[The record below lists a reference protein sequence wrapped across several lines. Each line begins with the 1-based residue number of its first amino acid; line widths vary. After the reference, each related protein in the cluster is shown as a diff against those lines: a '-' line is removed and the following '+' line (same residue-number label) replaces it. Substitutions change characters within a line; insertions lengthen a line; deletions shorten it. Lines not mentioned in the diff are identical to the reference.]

1 MTPQTALKKYFG
13 FSDFRPLQQEIV
25 ESALAGRDV
34 LALMPTGAG
43 KSLCYQLPAALLP
56 GVTIVV
62 SPLIALMKDQVD
74 ALDATGI
81 PAAYVNSSVTY
92 DEQQSRIHAARS
104 GTTKLLY
111 IAPERLAV
119 PGFLR
124 ALSELN
130 VSLFV
135 IDEAHCISEWGHDFR
150 ADYRNLSV
158 LRERLPAV
166 PIMAL
171 TATAN
176 TRVEQDIIEQLRL
189 SAPAV
194 FRASFDRPNLTYQ
207 VWPKRG
213 AMAQLVGYLQSKKGE
228 AGIIYCMSRKT
239 TESIAERLRSEGFKA
254 EAYHAGLESKERSRV
269 QENFSRERTDIIVAT
284 VAFGMGIDKSNIRF
298 VIHYHL
304 AKSIPAY
311 FQETG
316 RAGRDGLPSDC
327 ILFYGQPDRDLIV
340 SLLSEKTGE
349 EFDRAIADL
358 DLMASYA
365 ESQVCRRKKILEYF
379 DETVAAENCGNCD
392 NCRLEESASGS
403 FDGTRVAQMFLSC
416 VVRVRERFGA
426 GHVIK
431 VLLGSGD
438 AKVTDF
444 RHHLLPTF
452 GVGKD
457 YTRAQWN
464 DFADQML
471 RQHLLKAVPIESAGP
486 RRITVLGVTER
497 GREVL
502 LGKRTVMFEQ
512 PRKERTK
519 GDSKDALPTLNQ
531 ELFESLRSLRRR
543 IAEARSVPP
552 YVIFNDAT
560 LKQLALKLP
569 RDGEGLLAIP
579 GIGEVRAK
587 EFGAE
592 FLGAIRVFASQ
603 NPELQPVA
611 APAGAQA
618 PKRYVGN
625 TTEVT
630 RQLFARGLS
639 VLEIA
644 RERGLASST
653 ITEHIVALFAEG
665 KIESIDHL
673 VPPDR
678 LTVIR
683 DAFRQYGYDTLTPA
697 REALGPDYSWDELKI
712 ARLLVQKEEKAAA

>member
-1 MTPQTALKKYFG
+1 MTPHEALKKYFG
-13 FSDFRPLQQEIV
+13 FSDFRPLQQDIIQSV
-25 ESALAGRDV
+25 LLGSDV

-43 KSLCYQLPAALLP
+43 KSLCYQLPAALMDGL
-56 GVTIVV
+56 TIVV

-81 PAAYVNSSVTY
+81 PATYVNSSVGY
-92 DEQQSRIHAARS
+92 DEQQSRMHAART
-104 GTTKLLY
+104 GQTKLLY

-150 ADYRNLSV
+150 ADYRNLSL
-158 LRERLPAV
+158 LRERLPGV

-176 TRVEQDIIEQLRL
+176 TRVEHDIIEQLRL
-189 SAPAV
+189 PTPRV

-213 AMAQLVGYLQSKKGE
+213 AMAQLIGYLQSRKGE

-239 TESIAERLRSEGFKA
+239 TESIADRLRNEGFKA
-254 EAYHAGLESKERSRV
+254 EAYHAGLDSAVRSQV
-269 QENFSRERTDIIVAT
+269 QENFARERTDIIVAT

-298 VIHYHL
+298 VVHYHL

-365 ESQVCRRKKILEYF
+365 ESQSCRRKNILAYF
-379 DETVAAENCGNCD
+379 DETYSAENCGNCD
-392 NCRLEESASGS
+392 NCRLEQSASGT

-416 VVRVRERFGA
+416 LVRVRERFGA

-431 VLLGSGD
+431 VLLGS
-438 AKVTDF
+438 AEARVTDF

-452 GVGKD
+452 GIGKD
-457 YTRAQWN
+457 YSKTQWS

-471 RQHLLKAVPIESAGP
+471 RQHLLKAVPIESSGP
-486 RRITVLGVTER
+486 RRITVLNVTDR

-502 LGKRTVMFEQ
+502 LGKRSVMFEQ
-512 PRKERTK
+512 PKKEMVRGGT
-519 GDSKDALPTLNQ
+519 SDALPPLNRD
-531 ELFESLRSLRRR
+531 LFDSLRLLRRR
-543 IAEARSVPP
+543 MAEARGVPP
-552 YVIFNDAT
+552 YIIFSDAT
-560 LKQLALKLP
+560 LKQLALRLP
-569 RDGEGLLAIP
+569 REGEVLLSIP
-579 GIGEVRAK
+579 GIGESRAK

-592 FLGAIRVFASQ
+592 FLGAIRVFLSEH
-603 NPELQPVA
+603 PEIQPTQPQIA
-611 APAGAQA
+611 AP
-618 PKRYVGN
+618 PKRFVGN
-625 TTEVT
+625 TAELT
-630 RQLFARGLS
+630 RQLFERGLS
-639 VLEIA
+639 VQEIA
-644 RERGLASST
+644 RERGLAAST
-653 ITEHIVALFAEG
+653 ITEHISTLVAEG
-665 KIESIDHL
+665 KLGSIDHL

-678 LTVIR
+678 LAIIR
-683 DAFRQYGYDTLTPA
+683 DAFRKHGYDTLTPA
-697 REALGPDYSWDELKI
+697 REALGPDFSWDELRL
-712 ARLLVQKEEKAAA
+712 ARLVIQKEESVV